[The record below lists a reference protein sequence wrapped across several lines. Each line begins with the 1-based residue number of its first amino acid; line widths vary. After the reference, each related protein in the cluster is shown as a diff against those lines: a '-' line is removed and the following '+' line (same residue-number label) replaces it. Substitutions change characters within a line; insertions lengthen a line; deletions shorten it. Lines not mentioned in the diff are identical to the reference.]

1 MKIVSAV
8 MNRHKTI
15 LYSSG
20 MDKRWPTQ
28 TTINSFYL
36 LKDVLTKLSQ
46 LMHPLHVPN
55 ITTER
60 TITRYKNPA

>member
-36 LKDVLTKLSQ
+36 LTKLSQ

-60 TITRYKNPA
+60 TITRFKNPA